1 MPGPPV
7 WRTILTRTFPVFRLI
22 APFALVLATAL
33 LLPQAA
39 LASQVRD
46 LSLAEMARSAGPV
59 FSGRVTAVQPD
70 QVNGLPV
77 TRVTFQVADGLKG
90 VTGGSTTLTFLGGG
104 KSGQF
109 SRIVPGM
116 PTFSVGE
123 DWVMLAYPP
132 SEIGLTAP
140 VGLHQGAFRVHGNQG
155 GTLREEAGF
164 TVVLPAGPRAGRD
177 GAAPEAGPAAPQD
190 SRQNWSTDPSS
201 NLTGSNLNEG
211 MNDAGLPAGTTVSYG
226 ALMNRLRELTG
237 TGPAAQAIQPHV
249 AGAGE
254 PAVDPESAA
263 AAAARG
269 TRRQP

>member
-1 MPGPPV
+1 
-7 WRTILTRTFPVFRLI
+7 LTRTFPVFRLI
-22 APFALVLATAL
+22 APFAMVLATVL
-33 LLPQAA
+33 LLPQPV

-70 QVNGLPV
+70 QVHGLPV
-77 TRVTFQVADGLKG
+77 TRVTFQVADGLRG

-132 SEIGLTAP
+132 SKIGLTAP

-164 TVVLPAGPRAGRD
+164 TVVLPASRSIHASSTAGDVADAGSTESPRT
-177 GAAPEAGPAAPQD
+177 
-190 SRQNWSTDPSS
+190 WSS
-201 NLTGSNLNEG
+201 NQNNSLNKGINENSLSPG
-211 MNDAGLPAGTTVSYG
+211 ATVSYG
-226 ALMNRLRELTG
+226 AFMGRLRELTG
-237 TGPAAQAIQPHV
+237 TGPAAHAVQPST
-249 AGAGE
+249 AGAGD
-254 PAVDPESAA
+254 PAADPETAA